1 MGYTYTYDDSPI
13 TTKKNHLWWQSS
25 ITQAGLILDG
35 AYAIAGKSFNKRDKK
50 LLGNRFAQFAK
61 LTSEIRYN
69 YYLGKKQ
76 HLVGRLMAGVA
87 YSYGNSITTPY
98 SEQFYIGGANS
109 IRAFTIRS
117 IGPGSYR
124 RPTQNTAIWTRPVTS
139 SSKPIWNTVS
149 RFWAICTEQLS
160 SMPVMFGCYATTKA
174 APADS

>member
-98 SEQFYIGGANS
+98 SEQFYIAVPTVSGLSRSEAS
-109 IRAFTIRS
+109 DRAVIA
-117 IGPGSYR
+117 
-124 RPTQNTAIWTRPVTS
+124 RPTQNTAIWIRPVTS

>member
-124 RPTQNTAIWTRPVTS
+124 PTDSKYGYLDQTGDIKL
-139 SSKPIWNTVS
+139 KPIWNTVS
-149 RFWAICTEQLS
+149 RFWAICTERLS
-160 SMPVMFGCYATTKA
+160 SMPATFGCYATTKA